1 MTFRCRITSIVAPNR
16 FVKYQEIPVR
26 ESLWRR
32 PFDKKRKLALEAWQ
46 AEMGLAIFSSA
57 NQNSYLWV
65 AAGVV
70 LQCKHNTFVTKMDF
84 IYLDLQLEGLSNQ
97 YGKWSHK
104 KLTPPHLNP
113 ILPSWQIE
121 WSNLSIFLRQLS
133 FSIFN
138 NVVVK
143 KFKLSCEFLNYIVV
157 SSFILFLVII
167 NKVSLIL
174 FNSKP
179 NGGTIII
186 LTVKRQSLEY
196 LRRVNGFKKCNH
208 ENNNY
213 FLNSTYQQNLR
224 MTSLIIEATLGKL
237 NWIKNAY
244 F

>member
-1 MTFRCRITSIVAPNR
+1 MI
-16 FVKYQEIPVR
+16 K
-26 ESLWRR
+26 SLNFFATTLIQYFQQW
-32 PFDKKRKLALEAWQ
+32 
-46 AEMGLAIFSSA
+46 S
-57 NQNSYLWV
+57 
-65 AAGVV
+65 
-70 LQCKHNTFVTKMDF
+70 
-84 IYLDLQLEGLSNQ
+84 DL
-97 YGKWSHK
+97 
-104 KLTPPHLNP
+104 
-113 ILPSWQIE
+113 
-121 WSNLSIFLRQLS
+121 
-133 FSIFN
+133 
-138 NVVVK
+138 K
-143 KFKLSCEFLNYIVV
+143 KFKWSCEFLNYIVV

-237 NWIKNAY
+237 NWIENIYCQSDFFLTCWKHIGWTRTLYREMVKDGKLRFWRSFSINMIQGS
-244 F
+244 